1 MPDPLLNDPLDSGI
15 MPVDKEELDL
25 SSIPITRRRV
35 SPADRAMTRDQASA
49 YQAGAMSAPGTV
61 PMDDGGPN
69 PDFSQPPLP
78 LYEPG
83 PPGTQPQPVQPQQPP
98 QYQQPPVGP
107 QDTEPV
113 RRRINKLYGQW
124 KGAEERA
131 VSFEDRAL
139 RAEAR
144 LAELTQPQM
153 PPMPQYQPPPPAPRP
168 QNPYESAASPVEG
181 QPPLADFVPRAELQ
195 NLLYAQTR
203 FLMEQQQIRDA
214 QLRARAEAETDF
226 PDVFANPELR
236 DQYDLVMQKDQFLQ
250 RDPQGPYKAAALAR
264 GLNPSQVPPGGYAP
278 TAARKAQVAGLGATI
293 PSGNQQSQLSE
304 RQARYNQAIQ
314 HARRTGD
321 LADFARAR
329 RIQMGLPG

>member
-25 SSIPITRRRV
+25 SAIPITRRRI
-35 SPADRAMTRDQASA
+35 SPSDRAMTRDQAAA

-61 PMDDGGPN
+61 PLDDGGTN

-78 LYEPG
+78 LYQPG
-83 PPGTQPQPVQPQQPP
+83 PPGTEPPPVQPQQPP
-98 QYQQPPVGP
+98 QYQQPPLGP

-113 RRRINKLYGQW
+113 RKRINKLYGQW

-144 LAELTQPQM
+144 LAEMT
-153 PPMPQYQPPPPAPRP
+153 QYQPPPRPA
-168 QNPYESAASPVEG
+168 NPYEPAASAVEG
-181 QPPLADFVPRAELQ
+181 QPPPADYVPRAELQ

-203 FLMEQQQIRDA
+203 FLLEQQQIRDA

-226 PDVFANPELR
+226 PEVFTNPELR
-236 DQYDLVMQKDQFLQ
+236 EQVDLVMQRDQFLQ
-250 RDPQGPYKAAALAR
+250 RDPQGPYKAAALTR
-264 GLNPSQVPPGGYAP
+264 GLNTQNVPPGGYAP
-278 TAARKAQVAGLGATI
+278 TAVRKAQVAGLGATI